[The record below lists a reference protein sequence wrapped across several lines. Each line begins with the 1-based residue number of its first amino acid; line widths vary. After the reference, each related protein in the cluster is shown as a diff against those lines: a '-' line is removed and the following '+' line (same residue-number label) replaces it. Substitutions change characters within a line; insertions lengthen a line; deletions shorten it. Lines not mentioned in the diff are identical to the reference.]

1 MPRSSD
7 PGLVFPSV
15 MTSRTFG
22 FPAGLHPPQ
31 KKLDS
36 ASLRA
41 LSVRVPPIQVKL
53 NEKYSL
59 GFFLRFFF
67 MFHKM
72 YKTNYTIRVI
82 AGRTVTMPTLGP

>member
-7 PGLVFPSV
+7 SALLFPSV
-15 MTSRTFG
+15 MTSKTFG

-41 LSVRVPPIQVKL
+41 LSVRVPPIQLKL
-53 NEKYSL
+53 NEKYNFD
-59 GFFLRFFF
+59 FFLWFVLF
-67 MFHKM
+67 
-72 YKTNYTIRVI
+72 YI
-82 AGRTVTMPTLGP
+82 P